1 MSGLVHAFPR
11 PSSSVVFLTQ
21 VLWPWCTTYRHRTNV
36 SSAVSSLCTCPHW
49 SDSTIQLQHNGFLIF
64 IWDIDSIIKNNCF
77 SQFALINCNISPL
90 ISFWNNNPW
99 DVNTPPSCAHC
110 RLTKYPAKWVAFHF
124 HTLLV
129 EAIFTAVNY
138 SCASNVCSCSP
149 LKQKEGGEDWPDLL
163 SIPLSNT
170 VNADETLSADNK
182 VLGLA
187 SNFDIC
193 KFLFGINYSECVSQ
207 TWLKF

>member
-1 MSGLVHAFPR
+1 MHDLQTQNKCVICCLIFMYMSALVR
-11 PSSSVVFLTQ
+11 
-21 VLWPWCTTYRHRTNV
+21 
-36 SSAVSSLCTCPHW
+36 
-49 SDSTIQLQHNGFLIF
+49 QHNGFLIF

-138 SCASNVCSCSP
+138 SWASNVCSCSP
-149 LKQKEGGEDWPDLL
+149 LKQKEGGEDWTDLL